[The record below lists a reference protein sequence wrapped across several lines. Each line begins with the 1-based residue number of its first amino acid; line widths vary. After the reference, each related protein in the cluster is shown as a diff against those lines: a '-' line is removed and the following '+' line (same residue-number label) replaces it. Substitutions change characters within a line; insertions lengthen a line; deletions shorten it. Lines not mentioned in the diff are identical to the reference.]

1 MPVRRSI
8 QEDHLICLVCGKRQ
22 KALRRHLSI
31 VHQLTPEA
39 YRELLGLKPD
49 YPMVAS
55 GYSRQ
60 RSEMARRSGL
70 VVAVTQRHEARQPRR
85 AGCTASSGT
94 HLPRRPIV
102 LGMQRLSCS

>member
-1 MPVRRSI
+1 M
-8 QEDHLICLVCGKRQ
+8 ICLVCGKQQ

-49 YPMVAS
+49 YPVVAS

-70 VVAVTQRHEARQPRR
+70 VVAVTQRHEAGSPV
-85 AGCTASSGT
+85 ALGD
-94 HLPRRPIV
+94 LPAVARIYPV
-102 LGMQRLSCS
+102 AQ